1 MEGVLVIDKPA
12 GITSFGVVRAIKKV
26 LKAKKVGHAGTLDPF
41 ATGVL
46 PILVNRATRAASS
59 LLESDK
65 EYVATMKLGI
75 ETDTYDLT
83 GSVVYEAPEVS
94 STGEEICKAFQGFI
108 GKIEQIPPL
117 HSAVKYGG
125 IPSYKWVRRGKEVPR
140 KPRTIEVYSIK
151 IRKID
156 LPHVNFEVVCSKG
169 TYIRTLCVDVGRLL
183 GCGAHLTR
191 LRRVRCGKLTVDHA
205 ISLRDVRPLFEA
217 NLLQERF
224 ISIDKAMSG
233 EDKEVMRWD

>member
-46 PILVNRATRAASS
+46 PILVNRATRAASF

-65 EYVATMKLGI
+65 EYVATMRLGI
-75 ETDTYDLT
+75 ETDTQDLT
-83 GSVVYEAPEVS
+83 GSVVCEAPEVPF
-94 STGEEICKAFQGFI
+94 TGEEICKAFQGFI
-108 GKIEQIPPL
+108 GKIEQIPPP

-140 KPRTIEVYSIK
+140 KPRTIEVYSIR

-169 TYIRTLCVDVGRLL
+169 TYIRTLCADVGRVL

-217 NLLQERF
+217 NLLRERF
-224 ISIDKAMSG
+224 ISIDEVMSG
-233 EDKEVMRWD
+233 EDKEVFRWD

>member
-12 GITSFGVVRAIKKV
+12 GITSFGVVRAVKKV

-46 PILVNRATRAASS
+46 PILVNGATRAASS

-65 EYVATMKLGI
+65 EYVATMRLGT
-75 ETDTYDLT
+75 ETDTQDLT
-83 GSVVYEAPEVS
+83 GNVVYEAPEVS
-94 STGEEICKAFQGFI
+94 FTREEICKTFERFI

-125 IPSYKWVRRGKEVPR
+125 IPLYKWVRRGKEVPR

-151 IRKID
+151 IGGID
-156 LPHVNFEVVCSKG
+156 LPYVDFEVVCSKG
-169 TYIRTLCVDVGRLL
+169 TYIRTLCLDVGRLL

-205 ISLRDVRPLFEA
+205 ISLRDVRPLLEA
-217 NLLQERF
+217 GLLQERF
-224 ISIDKAMSG
+224 ISMDEALRGK
-233 EDKEVMRWD
+233 DKEVVRWD